1 MNGHPAMPIPA
12 GQLTPRELLEEIKR
26 WAVAQGYTYEDAKAH
41 SEFARIVVRDPKDG
55 STYTTIPNA
64 HQGRRLRPDQVRYT
78 IRNLNNNW
86 RA

>member
-1 MNGHPAMPIPA
+1 MPIPA
-12 GQLTPRELLEEIKR
+12 RELTPAELVEEIED
-26 WAVAQGYTYEDAKAH
+26 WAVAQGYTYEVVKARSEYAK
-41 SEFARIVVRDPKDG
+41 VVIRDPNDG

-64 HQGRRLRPDQVRYT
+64 HRGRKLRQDQVRYT